1 MNFDLEQK
9 LWNAVLGSDPY
20 SKDTWYEIIDA
31 LLDDFR
37 KFIGQD
43 FERDPEISLNITRR
57 NSPSICQWMWSKKES
72 NFPTSTIWSAV
83 IGGNIVG
90 TENGENVFGVS
101 ITLFLFDANNKK
113 RLCLITGES
122 TLEFVFEKGSDGHG
136 YWKYLGWIKDEWGE
150 WEDVEYE

>member
-1 MNFDLEQK
+1 
-9 LWNAVLGSDPY
+9 
-20 SKDTWYEIIDA
+20 
-31 LLDDFR
+31 
-37 KFIGQD
+37 
-43 FERDPEISLNITRR
+43 
-57 NSPSICQWMWSKKES
+57 MWSKKES